1 MSVISEVKPEE
12 LSSWRAFLWPV
23 YRHELKKLLP
33 MLGIFFLFFFNYNVL
48 RPLKDALVVTAK
60 SSGAEAIP
68 FIKVW
73 VMFPGAL
80 LMTFLFTR
88 LSNRFSRENV
98 FYLMTTLFLTYFFVF
113 AFFIYPY
120 RDMLHCHVFADK
132 MQAFL
137 PVGCKGLVAMFRNW
151 TFTSFYVMSEL
162 WGAIVVTMLFWG
174 FANEVTRLSEAKRF
188 YSLFGIA
195 VNISGIIAGQVSIY
209 FCSLPYNPNLLFG
222 HDAWEQA
229 MMSLVLLIV
238 ISGFLALAL
247 FRFMHTHVLNDELYS
262 PTSDKVSLSKK
273 KRPRLSMRETFS
285 YLLKSPYLLALAVI
299 VLSYNIVINLTE
311 VVWKHEIHEL
321 YPNPKEFNLYMN
333 QVTTIIGV
341 IATFMAVFVS
351 GSSIRKY
358 GWTFTAL
365 LTPVVLLVTS
375 IGFFSFFFVKEYYSI
390 EMISAFGLNPLVMV
404 VFFGS
409 AQNAM
414 SRASK
419 YTVFDATK
427 EMAFVPLSDESKL
440 KGKASIDGVC
450 SRLGKSGGAL
460 IHQGL
465 LLIFSTINASA
476 PFVAV
481 FLIGVIVFWIMA
493 ARALGKQF
501 NELSLSETKL
511 EVTNLKEPKELS
523 PLIA

>member
-1 MSVISEVKPEE
+1 MSATLDVKTKEF
-12 LSSWRAFLWPV
+12 STWRAFLWPV

-33 MLGIFFLFFFNYNVL
+33 MLGIFFLFFLNYNIL

-88 LSNRFSRENV
+88 LSNRYSREKV
-98 FYLMTTLFLTYFFVF
+98 FYLMTTIFLTYFFIF

-120 RDMLHCHVFADK
+120 RDALHCHAFADK
-132 MQAFL
+132 MQALL

-195 VNISGIIAGQVSIY
+195 VNISGIVAGQISIY

-229 MMSLVLLIV
+229 MMSLVSLILV
-238 ISGFLALAL
+238 SGFAAL
-247 FRFMHTHVLNDELYS
+247 FLFRWMHTHVLSDEQYS
-262 PTSDKVSLSKK
+262 PTPDKVSLNKK
-273 KRPRLSMRETFS
+273 KRPKLSMRETFS
-285 YLLKSPYLLALAVI
+285 YLFRSPYLLALAVI

-321 YPNPKEFNLYMN
+321 YSNPKEFNLYMN

-365 LTPVVLLVTS
+365 LTPVVLLITS

-390 EMISAFGLNPLVMV
+390 QMISAFGLSPLAIV

-440 KGKASIDGVC
+440 KGKAAIDGVC

-476 PFVAV
+476 PFVAI
-481 FLIGVIVFWIMA
+481 FLIAVIIAWILA
-493 ARALGKQF
+493 TRVLGKQF
-501 NELSLSETKL
+501 NELSLSDTKL
-511 EVTNLKEPKELS
+511 EVPPAPEQRELA